1 MARSAWGAFIGF
13 VVTLIGGIVI
23 VFMIVQNVITGI
35 VDEHGAM
42 IILFGSLFIIP
53 LLSILG
59 AIIGYFFGNNF
70 YESLTKLTESSSG
83 VGGDTK
89 VMLQVIF
96 GVIGGVLLI
105 SGFILT
111 FVDVGQS
118 GFVLNFDA
126 QTFHLNPL
134 SITFLVI
141 GVILL
146 VIVIGVATRGNC
158 LDGCF

>member
-1 MARSAWGAFIGF
+1 MLYVRKR
-13 VVTLIGGIVI
+13 
-23 VFMIVQNVITGI
+23 
-35 VDEHGAM
+35 
-42 IILFGSLFIIP
+42 
-53 LLSILG
+53 
-59 AIIGYFFGNNF
+59 IGYFFGNNF

-118 GFVLNFDA
+118 EFVLNFDA